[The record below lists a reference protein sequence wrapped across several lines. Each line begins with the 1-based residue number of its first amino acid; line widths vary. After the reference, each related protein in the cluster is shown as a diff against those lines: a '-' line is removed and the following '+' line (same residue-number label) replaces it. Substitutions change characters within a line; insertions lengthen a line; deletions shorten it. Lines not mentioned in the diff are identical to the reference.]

1 MEYHDINLL
10 LKLPTLQLLRAQNA
24 PMLLG
29 FLHQTFKREHKV
41 AIPEGQLRAALAA
54 YLDDLREKDPLAYPK
69 SAAEY
74 LADWY
79 DEAHG
84 FLRRYYG
91 NDANEPLFELTTGS
105 EKALLWLDSLQEAR
119 FVGTESRLE
128 SIFTGLD
135 EIF

>member
-10 LKLPTLQLLRAQNA
+10 LKLPTLQLLLAQNA

-41 AIPEGQLRAALAA
+41 AIPEGQLRAGLTAFLNE
-54 YLDDLREKDPLAYPK
+54 LREADPLAYPK
-69 SAAEY
+69 SAADY
-74 LADWY
+74 LADWCG
-79 DEAHG
+79 EGQG

-105 EKALLWLDSLQEAR
+105 EKALLWLESLQESCYQRVVPCYA
-119 FVGTESRLE
+119 
-128 SIFTGLD
+128 
-135 EIF
+135 

>member
-54 YLDDLREKDPLAYPK
+54 FLDDLREKDPLVYPQP
-69 SAAEY
+69 AAEY
-74 LADWY
+74 LADWC
-79 DEAHG
+79 DESHG
-84 FLRRYYG
+84 FLRCYYG
-91 NDANEPLFELTTGS
+91 NDANEPLLH
-105 EKALLWLDSLQEAR
+105 
-119 FVGTESRLE
+119 
-128 SIFTGLD
+128 
-135 EIF
+135 